1 MATCKSLHYFV
12 VIDGSYMQNIR
23 VAMEKLH
30 VNFSSPFIS
39 IFYVKKNFSNS
50 FLVSKKH
57 LLCRILFYYKIWKKK
72 NQFFFNF
79 FSEFTTLYYKKIQF
93 FFCCCHNVKIAP
105 PLNFF

>member
-1 MATCKSLHYFV
+1 MWMATCKSLHYFV

-72 NQFFFNF
+72 
-79 FSEFTTLYYKKIQF
+79 IQF
-93 FFCCCHNVKIAP
+93 FFGIYYTFLLKNPI
-105 PLNFF
+105 FFVVVVVIM